1 METMNGLKEFLYVAE
16 NRGFSSAARE
26 LKTSKSHISKKV
38 ALLEDSLQTRLFNRT
53 TRKMTLTETGQLL
66 YERCRPIF
74 TELDEIHSEIT
85 HTQIEPRGTLRVSVA
100 GAFAEKYLAEAFSE
114 FLKTYPEVKI
124 EMYFT
129 DRYVDLIEE
138 SFDLAVRYGIL
149 DNTSHIAKKI
159 VSRQEFLCASPEYL
173 RQNGTPQTPQDLQAH
188 NCLVGTSDRWNFTI
202 NKKNKSIKVKGNWKS
217 NNGRALSHAVKS
229 SLGIAML
236 PGVYIFDDIQNGN
249 LVPLLED
256 YSLGEQNVW
265 IVYPHK
271 KYLSGK
277 TRILINYL
285 TEYFNQNYPSKLF

>member
-1 METMNGLKEFLYVAE
+1 
-16 NRGFSSAARE
+16 
-26 LKTSKSHISKKV
+26 
-38 ALLEDSLQTRLFNRT
+38 
-53 TRKMTLTETGQLL
+53 
-66 YERCRPIF
+66 
-74 TELDEIHSEIT
+74 
-85 HTQIEPRGTLRVSVA
+85 
-100 GAFAEKYLAEAFSE
+100 
-114 FLKTYPEVKI
+114 
-124 EMYFT
+124 
-129 DRYVDLIEE
+129 
-138 SFDLAVRYGIL
+138 
-149 DNTSHIAKKI
+149 
-159 VSRQEFLCASPEYL
+159 
-173 RQNGTPQTPQDLQAH
+173 DLQAH